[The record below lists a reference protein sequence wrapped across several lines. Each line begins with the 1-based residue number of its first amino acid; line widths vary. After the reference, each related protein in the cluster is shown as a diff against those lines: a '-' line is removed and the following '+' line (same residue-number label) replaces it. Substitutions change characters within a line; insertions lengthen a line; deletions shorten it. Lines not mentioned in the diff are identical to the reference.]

1 MNYIRHNSNNKNT
14 TGKNVNNTRQKKI
27 IKMATSK
34 QFGYDL
40 IVINLV
46 LFSIHFVKIFPL
58 ARKISLTLADWGEG
72 PKIYKFAEGGGQTS
86 FVKTQ
91 SFLNFF

>member
-1 MNYIRHNSNNKNT
+1 MQQQNSFNWSLLLIAQPNVNYIRHNSNNKNT

-27 IKMATSK
+27 IKKATSK

-46 LFSIHFVKIFPL
+46 LFSIHFVKIFPQWL
-58 ARKISLTLADWGEG
+58 KEPRIK
-72 PKIYKFAEGGGQTS
+72 K
-86 FVKTQ
+86 V
-91 SFLNFF
+91 